1 MNSFGINDLEL
12 WGEVPKEES
21 LGTFGLQFA
30 CLSYGYLL
38 NETQNQSFGIKLKG
52 VYSKLYTEYMY
63 GLLFD
68 AGLKQNLNKN
78 FNIGLTI
85 KNIGYIQTDLAISS
99 LPSEYGV
106 GMSYNLNFTIDATC
120 QCSFF

>member
-1 MNSFGINDLEL
+1 MSSVSFSSNYWFEGVSGKTITNRFGKHEISLNSFGINDLEL

-52 VYSKLYTEYMY
+52 IYSKLYNLANSCITFFSC
-63 GLLFD
+63 GLIFKAFWNEKIAAL
-68 AGLKQNLNKN
+68 
-78 FNIGLTI
+78 
-85 KNIGYIQTDLAISS
+85 
-99 LPSEYGV
+99 
-106 GMSYNLNFTIDATC
+106 
-120 QCSFF
+120 